1 MAIPD
6 PLAQVL
12 KVELSQLMWSN
23 AIILI
28 HNPNFRK
35 SLVSMCQ
42 CDGCISALY
51 YRRYKNVFKIPKTE
65 LTYFKTD
72 YIKENILPCA
82 LM

>member
-1 MAIPD
+1 MLNLSHCLCCVAIPD

-42 CDGCISALY
+42 CDGCISAHI
-51 YRRYKNVFKIPKTE
+51 N
-65 LTYFKTD
+65 D
-72 YIKENILPCA
+72 YIIEDIKMSLKFQR
-82 LM
+82 LS